1 MQYDAVI
8 LGGGVVGATLALMLA
23 QNQYQ
28 VLLIEKNSPQPLAEE
43 LSARTVALSYA
54 SIRILESLQVWQAL
68 QQRAMPIKE
77 VAVSVAGRFGRSHL
91 EAKQQGVEF
100 LGQVVTFVELEQA
113 LFAALAHL
121 PNVQI
126 LRPAILNAYQASEHA
141 WDLTIMHHDAKL
153 PVKTRLL
160 VAADGLHS
168 TLRTALAIPV
178 NKSDYGHFAVMS
190 NIVCEGMPSHTA
202 IERFLPNGAI
212 ALLPWQNN
220 LVTCVLT
227 VTEDRQRTLLQMQET
242 DYLRTCQEALG
253 SRYGKLVRLG
263 KRVAL
268 PLAMQVAQ
276 QQIGNRFLL
285 MGNAAHSLHPIAAQG
300 LNLSLRDIW
309 QLKKQLT
316 RSPDPIDL
324 GGAQFLANYQS
335 ARGGDQ
341 RRIIFATDKIAKY
354 LSGGPL
360 PMELR
365 ALGITLFD
373 SFWPAKKLF
382 AHYSMGLM

>member
-1 MQYDAVI
+1 MQYDAVM

-23 QNQYQ
+23 QNHYQ
-28 VLLIEKNSPQPLAEE
+28 VLLIEKNPPQMLADE

-54 SIRILESLQVWQAL
+54 SIRILESLQVWQVL
-68 QQRAMPIKE
+68 QQHAMPIKE

-91 EAKQQGVEF
+91 DAKQQGVEF
-100 LGQVVTFVELEQA
+100 LGQVITFAELEHA
-113 LFAALAHL
+113 LFAALARS
-121 PNVQI
+121 PNVNV
-126 LRPAILNAYQASEHA
+126 LRPATLKDYQAGEHA
-141 WDLTIMHHDAKL
+141 WALTLVHNDAWL
-153 PVKTRLL
+153 SVKTRLL
-160 VAADGLHS
+160 VAADGIHS

-190 NIVCEGMPSHTA
+190 NIVCENAPSYTA

-220 LVTCVLT
+220 IVTCVFT
-227 VTEDRQRTLLQMQET
+227 VTKDRQKTLLQMQDI
-242 DYLRTCQEALG
+242 DYLHTCQEALG
-253 SRYGKLVRLG
+253 RRYGKLIRLG

-309 QLKKQLT
+309 QLKKQLM
-316 RSPDPIDL
+316 RSSVPMDL
-324 GGAQFLANYQS
+324 GCAQFLASYQR

-341 RRIIFATDKIAKY
+341 SRIIFATDKIAKY

-365 ALGITLFD
+365 ALGVTLFD
-373 SFWPAKKLF
+373 SFWPVKKLF
-382 AHYSMGLM
+382 ARYSMGLM